1 MGIDARCFDDL
12 CWRRDE
18 QHVAGVSPAVVG
30 LVIGHRRPVRGHAA
44 FSVNWKVDCGFPSHI
59 QLQEPSLEAIVHLD
73 SAYYAG
79 QINSRIFS
87 GFLEHLGRSIYRGS
101 ESIAIRVNAMSS
113 LLME

>member
-1 MGIDARCFDDL
+1 M
-12 CWRRDE
+12 
-18 QHVAGVSPAVVG
+18 
-30 LVIGHRRPVRGHAA
+30 
-44 FSVNWKVDCGFPSHI
+44 
-59 QLQEPSLEAIVHLD
+59 EAIVHLD